1 MKVQKSKFEE
11 DYFEGYYKSNVGDFE
26 TKDLERAMNWFKG
39 WFKVLQKDVDLKKG
53 DGRRAMEIGCSI
65 GGASFVLHDRGFE
78 VVATDI
84 SKYAV
89 GKAKKLAKKTGRKI
103 DFAVV
108 NIEKKIDVVGK
119 FDLIICFE
127 VLEHLEDPLKA
138 IKNMKAKLKK
148 GGVLIC
154 STPNGEHDV
163 YIDPTHINVRPKKEW
178 VKAYKAAGFKRPLTR
193 QVTFLPFLYRLHPA
207 FTFYL
212 PIRIYSRYINSPF
225 FIIGKN

>member
-89 GKAKKLAKKTGRKI
+89 GK
-103 DFAVV
+103 
-108 NIEKKIDVVGK
+108 
-119 FDLIICFE
+119 
-127 VLEHLEDPLKA
+127 
-138 IKNMKAKLKK
+138 
-148 GGVLIC
+148 
-154 STPNGEHDV
+154 
-163 YIDPTHINVRPKKEW
+163 
-178 VKAYKAAGFKRPLTR
+178 
-193 QVTFLPFLYRLHPA
+193 
-207 FTFYL
+207 
-212 PIRIYSRYINSPF
+212 
-225 FIIGKN
+225 

>member
-1 MKVQKSKFEE
+1 MKVQKSSFEE
-11 DYFEGYYKSNVGDFE
+11 DYFEGYYKSNVGDFS
-26 TKDLERAMNWFKG
+26 TKDLDRAMSWFRG
-39 WFKVLQKDVDLKKG
+39 WFRVLQKNVDLRNGK
-53 DGRRAMEIGCSI
+53 GRRAMEIGCSI
-65 GGASFVLHDRGFE
+65 GGASFVLYDNGFD

-89 GKAKKLAKKTGRKI
+89 SKAKKLAKKTNRKI
-103 DFAVV
+103 DFDVV
-108 NIEKKIDVVGK
+108 NIEKKINVAGK
-119 FDLIICFE
+119 FDVIVCFE

-148 GGVLIC
+148 GGVLVC

-178 VKAYKAAGFKRPLTR
+178 IKAYKAAGFKKPETR
-193 QVTFLPFLYRLHPA
+193 QVTFVPYLYRIHPLL
-207 FTFYL
+207 TIYL